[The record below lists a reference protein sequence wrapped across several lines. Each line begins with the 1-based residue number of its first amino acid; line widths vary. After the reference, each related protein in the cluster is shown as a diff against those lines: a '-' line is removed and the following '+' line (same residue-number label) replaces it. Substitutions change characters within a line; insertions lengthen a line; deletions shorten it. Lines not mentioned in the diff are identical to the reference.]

1 MTVFVVLATGESMSQ
16 ELADYV
22 RARRDAGACKAI
34 AVCNAYE
41 LAPWADALVCN
52 DRKWWD
58 YHKAARKF
66 AGRKFSYQH
75 VSGVQRIPFESRY
88 IGGHNSGLQACRVAK
103 YLGASRILLLGVDM
117 HGTHYFG
124 KHPEQDEKGRKLLR
138 NTSPKKFEAHI
149 KQFDKW
155 RGPPEIVNC
164 TPGSALKRFP
174 FSDIRTELG
183 G

>member
-52 DRKWWD
+52 DRKWWE

-75 VSGVQRIPFESRY
+75 VSGVQRIPFDGRY

-103 YLGASRILLLGVDM
+103 YLGA
-117 HGTHYFG
+117 
-124 KHPEQDEKGRKLLR
+124 
-138 NTSPKKFEAHI
+138 
-149 KQFDKW
+149 
-155 RGPPEIVNC
+155 
-164 TPGSALKRFP
+164 
-174 FSDIRTELG
+174 
-183 G
+183 

>member
-1 MTVFVVLATGESMSQ
+1 M
-16 ELADYV
+16 
-22 RARRDAGACKAI
+22 
-34 AVCNAYE
+34 
-41 LAPWADALVCN
+41 
-52 DRKWWD
+52 
-58 YHKAARKF
+58 
-66 AGRKFSYQH
+66 
-75 VSGVQRIPFESRY
+75 
-88 IGGHNSGLQACRVAK
+88 
-103 YLGASRILLLGVDM
+103 LLGVDM

-164 TPGSALKRFP
+164 TPGSSLKRFR

-183 G
+183 D